1 VIRGIGKGL
10 LLTLFVIVAIT
21 ALSSII
27 QMLIDSVI
35 GGYGLMSAN
44 VVLAIIFIVS
54 VSAATIVGGVSLGR
68 ILRKLS

>member
-1 VIRGIGKGL
+1 MIRGIGKGL